1 MSTDLKSG
9 VPAFRR
15 QFRKEVLEGLNRQPK
30 QLPSKYFYDAAGDRL
45 FQEIMQLPEYYL
57 THCETEILAG
67 RSEELAMLINDGS
80 SPFNLVELG
89 AGDCTKT
96 IHLLRTLTDQSAD
109 FTFCPVDISEDVIRD
124 LSERL
129 PKELPGLQVTGYRG
143 EYLAMLDAAAGGP
156 HRRNCVLF
164 LGGNIGNMLFTEAL
178 EFGRQLRNRLQTGDM
193 VIIGFDLKKSP
204 AVVRSAYDDPAGV
217 TRAFN
222 LNLLT
227 RINRELDGNFNVYA
241 FDHYCSYDPANGACK
256 SYLISL
262 EAQQVNIAGEAI
274 LFEKDE
280 YIWTEISQKY
290 SIGQINQMANAC
302 GFEMKANF
310 FDIRQWFTDTVWTA
324 V

>member
-1 MSTDLKSG
+1 MSIDLKTGTTS
-9 VPAFRR
+9 FQR
-15 QFRKEVLEGLNRQPK
+15 QFRREVLEGLNRSPK

-67 RSEELAMLINDGS
+67 HSAKLATLIASDF
-80 SPFNLVELG
+80 SPFNLIELG

-96 IHLLRTLTDQSAD
+96 VHLLRALTSLAVD
-109 FTFCPVDISEDVIRD
+109 FTFYPVDISEDIISD
-124 LSERL
+124 LSQRL
-129 PKELPGLQVTGYRG
+129 PKELPGLQINGYRG
-143 EYLAMLDAAAGGP
+143 EYLTTLDEVTSSTP
-156 HRRNCVLF
+156 RRNCVLF

-178 EFGRQLRNRLQTGDM
+178 EFGRQLRNRLQNGDM

-204 AVVRSAYDDPAGV
+204 AIIRTAYDDPSGV

-227 RINRELDGNFNVYA
+227 RINRELDGNFDIST
-241 FDHYCSYDPANGACK
+241 FDHYCSYDPTNGACK
-256 SYLISL
+256 SYLISAM
-262 EAQQVNIAGEAI
+262 AQQVNISGEVI
-274 LFEKDE
+274 SFEKDE

-290 SIGQINQMANAC
+290 SIEQINQMAIAC
-302 GFEMKANF
+302 GFKTTANF
-310 FDIRQWFTDTVWTA
+310 FDSRQWFTDTVWTA

>member
-1 MSTDLKSG
+1 MSTDLKTGTPS
-9 VPAFRR
+9 FRR
-15 QFRKEVLEGLNRQPK
+15 QFRGEVLEGLNRQPK

-67 RSEELAMLINDGS
+67 HSAELATLIDSGS
-80 SPFNLVELG
+80 SPINLIELG

-96 IHLLRTLTDQSAD
+96 IHLLRALTSLAVD

-124 LSERL
+124 LSQRL
-129 PKELPGLQVTGYRG
+129 PQELPGLHITGYRG
-143 EYLAMLDAAAGGP
+143 EYLAMLDAAASGI

-204 AVVRSAYDDPAGV
+204 AIIRTAYDDPAGV

-227 RINRELDGNFNVYA
+227 RINRELDGNFDVSA

-262 EAQQVNIAGEAI
+262 TAQQVNISGEVI
-274 LFEKDE
+274 SFQKDE

-290 SIGQINQMANAC
+290 STEQINQMAIAC
-302 GFEMKANF
+302 GFKTRANF
-310 FDIRQWFTDTVWTA
+310 FDSRQWFTDTIWTA